1 MGISLPAMRLH
12 RMPSM
17 TIITIDII
25 VVIIITIVITIIIII
40 IIINNIIIIMM
51 MMIIIIFSPDSLG
64 CGASCDPSDIL
75 PSVRH
80 ASTSVEQHELNTAAA
95 AVVQTG
101 CVMMFTDHMTDLDD
115 MAHNNRCIMMTHK
128 DMEQRTQGLYDAQH
142 VSQARHL
149 QDGCNAVRINSN
161 K

>member
-25 VVIIITIVITIIIII
+25 VVIIITIITIIIII
-40 IIINNIIIIMM
+40 NIIIVN
-51 MMIIIIFSPDSLG
+51 IIIIFSPDSLG

-161 K
+161 N

>member
-1 MGISLPAMRLH
+1 MGISLPAMKLN

-25 VVIIITIVITIIIII
+25 VIIIITIVITIITII
-40 IIINNIIIIMM
+40 IIINIIIVN
-51 MMIIIIFSPDSLG
+51 IIIIFSPDSLG

-80 ASTSVEQHELNTAAA
+80 VSTSVEQHELNTAAA

-115 MAHNNRCIMMTHK
+115 MAHNNRGIMMTHK

-142 VSQARHL
+142 VSQARHCKMVAM
-149 QDGCNAVRINSN
+149 Q
-161 K
+161 